1 MKNIILQFA
10 TVDNVAELE
19 PIFTLYREFY
29 GMEPDTQKAIY
40 FLKDRMEN
48 KESVIIFAK
57 RDETVIGFVQLF
69 PSFSSASLKKT
80 YILNDLYVLNSERK
94 QGVATMLI
102 NKVLELAKKENCGRV
117 SLSTANDNPA
127 RFLYEEM
134 GFKESTSKF
143 YNYTL

>member
-1 MKNIILQFA
+1 MKEAILHFA

-29 GMEPDTQKAIY
+29 GMEPDTQKAIS

-48 KESVIIFAK
+48 KESVIIFAR
-57 RDETVIGFVQLF
+57 RDETIIGFVQLF

-94 QGVATMLI
+94 RGVATMLI

-127 RFLYEEM
+127 QFLYEEI
-134 GFKESTSKF
+134 GFKESTFKF

>member
-1 MKNIILQFA
+1 MKEAILHFA
-10 TVDNVAELE
+10 TVDNVSELE

-29 GMEPDTQKAIY
+29 GMEPDTQKAIS

-57 RDETVIGFVQLF
+57 RDETIIGFVQLF
-69 PSFSSASLKKT
+69 PSFSSASLKRT

-102 NKVLELAKKENCGRV
+102 NKALELAEEKGCGRI

-127 RFLYEEM
+127 QFLYEEI
-134 GFKESTSKF
+134 GFKESISKF

>member
-1 MKNIILQFA
+1 MKEAILHFA
-10 TVDNVAELE
+10 TVDNVSELE

-29 GMEPDTQKAIY
+29 GMERDTQKAIS

-48 KESVIIFAK
+48 KESVIIFAT
-57 RDETVIGFVQLF
+57 RNETIIGFVQLF

-94 QGVATMLI
+94 QGIATMLI

-117 SLSTANDNPA
+117 SLSTVNDNPA
-127 RFLYEEM
+127 QFLYEEI

>member
-1 MKNIILQFA
+1 MKEAILHFA
-10 TVDNVAELE
+10 TVDNVSELE

-29 GMEPDTQKAIY
+29 GMERDTQKAIS
-40 FLKDRMEN
+40 FLKDRMAN

-57 RDETVIGFVQLF
+57 RDETIIGFVQLF

-80 YILNDLYVLNSERK
+80 YILNDLYVLDSERK
-94 QGVATMLI
+94 HGVATMLL
-102 NKVLELAKKENCGRV
+102 NKAIELAKEKGCGRI

-127 RFLYEEM
+127 QFLYEEI